1 MLKTLPIAAVVLQDI
16 YYTIYANSAGL
27 MANGYYVK
35 NSAYAAWD
43 DFAVIL
49 QGSIMPPV
57 LPMLIFSKSVRL
69 SAVQRPP

>member
-35 NSAYAAWD
+35 NSAYAA
-43 DFAVIL
+43 
-49 QGSIMPPV
+49 
-57 LPMLIFSKSVRL
+57 
-69 SAVQRPP
+69 

>member
-35 NSAYAAWD
+35 T
-43 DFAVIL
+43 VHMRHEMIL
-49 QGSIMPPV
+49 Q
-57 LPMLIFSKSVRL
+57 
-69 SAVQRPP
+69 